1 MRLHTAVVKNSE
13 AGMDSKSSVQQQFG
27 PVATHYATS
36 AVHAGGPDLAA
47 MIQAVT
53 LRGDERVLDAGCGA
67 GHTALAFAPHVAE
80 VVAVDLTLAM
90 LTQVR
95 RLAKERGL
103 ANVVAVRGDVEKLQ
117 FPDNSF
123 DLVTTRY
130 SAHHW
135 PRPAAAMQ
143 EFARVLKPGGTL
155 LLVDVVAPPAPLP
168 DTFLNTIELLRD
180 PSHVRDHSAA
190 QWQAMMEAAGF
201 AAEFIGQWPLFL
213 EFESWVARMNTPF
226 LSITQIRTLI
236 EGAPQEVRE
245 ALLLTEGSYSFTV
258 PVALL
263 RAQRG

>member
-1 MRLHTAVVKNSE
+1 
-13 AGMDSKSSVQQQFG
+13 MDSKSSVQQQFG
-27 PVATHYATS
+27 PVAAKYATS

-47 MIQAVT
+47 MLEAVT
-53 LRGDERVLDAGCGA
+53 LRGDERMLDAGCGA

-80 VVAVDLTLAM
+80 VVAIDLTMAM
-90 LTQVR
+90 LAQVR
-95 RLAKERGL
+95 HLANERGIT
-103 ANVVAVRGDVEKLQ
+103 NVVAERGDVEKLQ
-117 FPDNSF
+117 FPDDSF

-143 EFARVLKPGGTL
+143 EFARVLKAGGTL

-180 PSHVRDHSAA
+180 PSHVRDHSVT

-201 AAEFIGQWPLFL
+201 SAEVVGQWPLLL

-236 EGAPQEVRE
+236 EGAPREVRA
-245 ALLLTEGSYSFTV
+245 ALLLSEGNYSFTA

-263 RAQRG
+263 RARRG